1 MWWIAFLDWLIFE
14 IAAAPNSSVVGI
26 ETAGRARIGTN
37 EGRPVGRAPTT
48 MGLATVTPLCNDAA
62 WSRRAPALS
71 RVQPQGTAPDRQ
83 LDPVGD
89 PE

>member
-62 WSRRAPALS
+62 WSR
-71 RVQPQGTAPDRQ
+71 
-83 LDPVGD
+83 
-89 PE
+89 